1 MEVLMEEQ
9 SDQEQS
15 EQREFER
22 LEEAYFGE
30 SLGSRGVYQIS
41 AAEHQRQCLSANSAA
56 GDSTGLRVYAGCHV
70 TVRMLVPLGALME
83 GRSVVELGCG
93 VGVLGLLS
101 CLIATPKRLLLTDGE
116 ERAMHIIRR
125 NIPHVL
131 SMRSQGTVTEPEHYP
146 MPSLISLFFPP
157 LPVPLP
163 LPRLNMHTA
172 PVVSCATLQWGER
185 ASMARAL
192 RLLYDAEAELE
203 AEIKIDLESEIGAGA
218 EAGAE
223 AEAEAGAGTEAEAEA
238 YDVVLS
244 CELMYYST
252 DVGMLVET
260 VLGLTGNRG
269 ILRLREQGGQE
280 EGQQE
285 QGGQG
290 RVQGAGWGLWL
301 HAHLF
306 RAPGQELELIGH
318 LAAAGWGTLEIPLS
332 HFVSRS
338 ERSTHI
344 EWYRVRALVSAPL
357 DRLAVLAAEHPG
369 WVNFEE
375 TSVCE
380 EEWEEEEYGAGQG
393 EGEEGEGSG
402 MGEAG
407 GLGGLGTLF
416 S

>member
-1 MEVLMEEQ
+1 MEEQ

-41 AAEHQRQCLSANSAA
+41 AAEHQRQCLSANSAG

-70 TVRMLVPLGALME
+70 AVRMLVPLGALME

-146 MPSLISLFFPP
+146 MPSLISLFFSP

-192 RLLYDAEAELE
+192 RLLHDAEAELE
-203 AEIKIDLESEIGAGA
+203 AEIEIDLDAEIGAEIEIDLEAEIGVGA
-218 EAGAE
+218 EA
-223 AEAEAGAGTEAEAEA
+223 
-238 YDVVLS
+238 
-244 CELMYYST
+244 
-252 DVGMLVET
+252 
-260 VLGLTGNRG
+260 
-269 ILRLREQGGQE
+269 
-280 EGQQE
+280 
-285 QGGQG
+285 
-290 RVQGAGWGLWL
+290 
-301 HAHLF
+301 
-306 RAPGQELELIGH
+306 
-318 LAAAGWGTLEIPLS
+318 
-332 HFVSRS
+332 
-338 ERSTHI
+338 
-344 EWYRVRALVSAPL
+344 
-357 DRLAVLAAEHPG
+357 
-369 WVNFEE
+369 
-375 TSVCE
+375 
-380 EEWEEEEYGAGQG
+380 
-393 EGEEGEGSG
+393 
-402 MGEAG
+402 
-407 GLGGLGTLF
+407 
-416 S
+416 